1 MTFDAVIVVQLL
13 IDGIIRGTMYG
24 LMGMGMALVFG
35 IMGLI
40 NFAHGELFMIG
51 AYIMYYMTVAAGL
64 PAGLGI
70 IVAALSLF
78 AVGIALERGLFSPLR
93 RRLGENWL
101 VDGYVLTIGLLIV
114 MQNLAL
120 VGFGARERGIATLVP
135 GRFHIGDIIMTF
147 ERVTIFLVALVTVGV
162 FAAFMRFTFTG
173 RAIRATAENHE
184 AAQALGIDV
193 RRSYTITFGIG
204 AGLIGGVGGLL
215 ISIYPAMPTVGG
227 DILLKGFVVVVI
239 GGLGNVWAAMLAGPL
254 LGIIESFSLVFA
266 SGGWQHVITAG
277 LVLIVLAVRPAGLFS
292 KMVTRP

>member
-1 MTFDAVIVVQLL
+1 MTFDAIVVTQLL
-13 IDGIIRGTMYG
+13 VDGVIRGSMYG
-24 LMGMGMALVFG
+24 LMGMGMALIFG

-40 NFAHGELFMIG
+40 NFAHGELFMVG
-51 AYIMYYMTVAAGL
+51 AYIMYYVTVAAGL
-64 PAGLGI
+64 PPWLGV
-70 IVAALSLF
+70 IVAAICLF
-78 AVGIALERGLFSPLR
+78 GVGVALERGLISPLR

-114 MQNLAL
+114 FQNLAL
-120 VGFGARERGIATLVP
+120 VGFGAREHGMAYLVS
-135 GRFHIGDIIMTF
+135 GSFHAGDIIVTF
-147 ERVTIFLVALVTVGV
+147 ERLTILFVALVTVAV
-162 FAAFMRFTFTG
+162 LAAFMRYTYTG

-204 AGLIGGVGGLL
+204 SALIGGVGALL

-239 GGLGNVWAAMLAGPL
+239 GGLGNVWGAMLAGPL
-254 LGIIESFSLVFA
+254 LGVIESFSAVFA

-277 LVLIVLAVRPAGLFS
+277 LVLIVLGLRPAGLFS
-292 KMVTRP
+292 KSVTRP

>member
-1 MTFDAVIVVQLL
+1 MTFDAVVVAQLL
-13 IDGIIRGTMYG
+13 VDGVIRGSMYG
-24 LMGMGMALVFG
+24 LMGMGMALIFG

-51 AYIMYYMTVAAGL
+51 AYVMYYVTVAAGL
-64 PAGLGI
+64 PPWLGI
-70 IVAALSLF
+70 GIAAISLF
-78 AVGIALERGLFSPLR
+78 GIGIALERGLISPLR

-114 MQNLAL
+114 LQNLAL
-120 VGFGARERGIATLVP
+120 VGFGARERGIASLVP
-135 GRFHIGDIIMTF
+135 GRFHAGEVIITY
-147 ERVTIFLVALVTVGV
+147 ERLVIFLVALATVAV
-162 FAAFMRFTFTG
+162 FAAFMRYTFTG

-193 RRSYTITFGIG
+193 RRAYTITFGIG
-204 AGLIGGVGGLL
+204 AALIGGVGGLL

-239 GGLGNVWAAMLAGPL
+239 GGLGNVWAVMLAGPL
-254 LGIIESFSLVFA
+254 LGVIESFSAVFA

-277 LVLIVLAVRPAGLFS
+277 LVLIVLGLRPAGLFS
-292 KMVTRP
+292 KSVTRP

>member
-1 MTFDAVIVVQLL
+1 MSFDAIVVAQLL
-13 IDGIIRGTMYG
+13 VDGIIRGCMYG
-24 LMGMGMALVFG
+24 LMAMGMALVFG

-51 AYIMYYMTVAAGL
+51 AYIMYYVTVAAGL
-64 PAGLGI
+64 PAGIGV

-78 AVGIALERGLFSPLR
+78 AAGIALERGLISPLR

-114 MQNLAL
+114 FQNLAL

-135 GRFHIGDIIMTF
+135 GRFHVGGVILTY
-147 ERVTIFLVALVTVGV
+147 ERLTILIVALVTVAV
-162 FAAFMRFTFTG
+162 FAAFMRYTFTG

-254 LGIIESFSLVFA
+254 LGIIESFSAVFA
-266 SGGWQHVITAG
+266 SGGWQHVITSG
-277 LVLIVLAVRPAGLFS
+277 LVLVVLALRPAGLFS
-292 KMVTRP
+292 KSVTRP